1 MSIGQLLPIDLIQ
14 RLLAIPTSALG
25 SVPLGPAWLLVK
37 APVDD
42 GEVDLVPALIHSLE
56 HVGGAE
62 GEAAA
67 STMEMPA
74 IQLALASEEGAD
86 QVHLI
91 AELNSI
97 RHVAVPL
104 LFRLDQRLVLGR
116 SESAHIRVMDPSVS
130 GKHAAF
136 GWNDGALTVT
146 DLGSKNGTMHNETP
160 LLPRTSTWLQPM
172 DRLKFGRVEG
182 FICDPRA
189 LRAVLLQ
196 ERRAAGARAL
206 APSSDQP

>member
-1 MSIGQLLPIDLIQ
+1 MSIGQLLPTDLIQ
-14 RLLAIPTSALG
+14 RLLALPASSLA
-25 SVPLGPAWLLVK
+25 SVPLGRAWLLVK

-42 GEVDLVPALIHSLE
+42 GDVDLVPALLHSLE
-56 HVGGAE
+56 RADGADAE
-62 GEAAA
+62 LVS

-74 IQLALASEEGAD
+74 MSLVLPSEESSD
-86 QVHLI
+86 QVQLI
-91 AELNSI
+91 AELDSV

-116 SESAHIRVMDPSVS
+116 SESAHIRMTDPSVS

-136 GWNDGALTVT
+136 GWSDGALTVT
-146 DLGSKNGTMHNETP
+146 DLGSKNGTMHNDAR
-160 LLPRTSTWLQPM
+160 LVPRTSTWLQPM
-172 DRLKFGRVEG
+172 DRLQFGRVEG

-196 ERRAAGARAL
+196 EHRAAGERAL
-206 APSSDQP
+206 ELSSDS